1 MNTVKSKL
9 LTFWSR
15 AVDLFLDFI
24 VGTFWVTLYL
34 TLIATGIPL
43 ILLAGIGVLML
54 LGTGALTRLSGFAE
68 RHRAMALHN
77 VAIEPP
83 VRKRTTRTDWLRPF
97 AQGLVDLTD
106 PVTWRVLANHLVTMV
121 LGAGLIFI
129 IAAGT
134 AITEWSTMR
143 AAADSTSPAVPI
155 LAGVLTLLVTVLYI
169 IYAGRL
175 DRVQSEALLGVPKS
189 EQLAGRVDQLA
200 QARKGAVD
208 AAETE
213 RRRFERD
220 LHDGVQPRLVS
231 TAMTLGMARARFDE
245 DPAAA
250 RELLDNAHEEIKGS
264 ITELR
269 QLARGMHPA
278 VLADRGLDAA
288 LSAVASRSPVPVQ
301 LQVNLPGR
309 LDGETEAVLYFVVAE
324 ALTNV
329 AKHAGAGRA
338 HVLIDQHPDRV
349 VARIWD
355 DGQGAAAITPGGGLS
370 GIQDR
375 VRAAGGSFA
384 LNSPAGGPTEIVVE
398 VPCVS

>member
-43 ILLAGIGVLML
+43 ILLAGLGVLML

-106 PVTWRVLANHLVTMV
+106 PVTWRALAHHLVTMV
-121 LGAGLIFI
+121 LGAGLLFI

-134 AITEWSTMR
+134 GLTEWFTMT
-143 AAADSTSPAVPI
+143 AAAGPTSPAVPI
-155 LAGVLTLLVTVLYI
+155 LAGLVTLLVTVLYI

-208 AAETE
+208 E
-213 RRRFERD
+213 
-220 LHDGVQPRLVS
+220 
-231 TAMTLGMARARFDE
+231 
-245 DPAAA
+245 
-250 RELLDNAHEEIKGS
+250 ELSN
-264 ITELR
+264 
-269 QLARGMHPA
+269 P
-278 VLADRGLDAA
+278 VDR
-288 LSAVASRSPVPVQ
+288 
-301 LQVNLPGR
+301 
-309 LDGETEAVLYFVVAE
+309 
-324 ALTNV
+324 
-329 AKHAGAGRA
+329 
-338 HVLIDQHPDRV
+338 
-349 VARIWD
+349 
-355 DGQGAAAITPGGGLS
+355 
-370 GIQDR
+370 
-375 VRAAGGSFA
+375 
-384 LNSPAGGPTEIVVE
+384 
-398 VPCVS
+398 